1 MYSYEDHMMHDA
13 WYFVDEPTDTV
24 HMFHL
29 AEPLEG
35 GPSFVGH
42 AISRDLVTWERLP
55 TALRPGPPGSWD
67 DLRIC
72 TGSVI
77 ERDGR
82 YWMAYSATS
91 LNDSTLE
98 EQYRVQ
104 RAGMAV
110 SDDLITWTK
119 LPENPVTEAV
129 APHYELMGTGQR
141 KMHHWRDPYLFDDGD
156 AVFQLVCARRDEGPT
171 DERGTVAI
179 ARSQDMRSWE
189 TLPPLEHDRISDEM
203 EVPQLYNIG
212 GLWYLVFCTLG
223 TVLDP
228 RTRRAFRRPPAGTLE
243 LLDGRRQPLRAL
255 PCARYR
261 PDSRARPGLGLLRRP
276 TRRVEGQVVPA
287 RDRQGRVWR
296 TNIRPRA
303 CLRRRDRHPRPH
315 QLQRPSRSLLTT
327 EPPGH
332 LPS

>member
-1 MYSYEDHMMHDA
+1 MYIYEDHMMHDA
-13 WYFVDEPTDTV
+13 WYFVDDRKGTV

-29 AEPLEG
+29 AEPLDG

-42 AISRDLVTWERLP
+42 AISNDLVTWERLP
-55 TALRPGPPGSWD
+55 TALKLGPPGSWD

-141 KMHHWRDPYLFDDGD
+141 KMHHWRDPFLFEDGD
-156 AVFQLVCARRDEGPT
+156 TVCQLVCARRDEGPT
-171 DERGTVAI
+171 GERGTVAI
-179 ARSQDMRSWE
+179 ACSQDMRGWE
-189 TLPPLEHDRISDEM
+189 ILPPLEHDRMSDEM
-203 EVPQLYNIG
+203 EVPQLYNIDG
-212 GLWYLVFCTLG
+212 RWYLVFCTLG
-223 TVLDP
+223 
-228 RTRRAFRRPPAGTLE
+228 RF
-243 LLDGRRQPLRAL
+243 
-255 PCARYR
+255 
-261 PDSRARPGLGLLRRP
+261 
-276 TRRVEGQVVPA
+276 
-287 RDRQGRVWR
+287 
-296 TNIRPRA
+296 
-303 CLRRRDRHPRPH
+303 
-315 QLQRPSRSLLTT
+315 LTT
-327 EPPGH
+327 EHAAQFGDR
-332 LPS
+332 LPERSNFSMVSDSPFGPFRIHGTGQIVEHDLDSVFYAAQLVKLKEDWYLLATAKDEWGERISDPVPVYADEAGIHAVTSASSPQGSC